1 MTNESFRRACAGVL
15 ACLLVALVAL
25 GTSCGDSDSTK
36 PNGNSSG
43 ELLPDFC
50 LLDVNP
56 HSSSYEHDV
65 SLGSFADSIVMIYF
79 GEVGC
84 DDCLDELMGIRMV
97 IDSLE
102 SEGLAGLA
110 GMMIN
115 PNRAAPYA
123 SDILE
128 YSDHSGLPV
137 LQDTLKDGHD
147 AVAQL
152 LECEEGA
159 EFLVVDREQ
168 YLRKKTRAGPVGPME
183 IDLRTSDGQK
193 LLMDWIRQ
201 IDTTSVH
208 TGLAGYR

>member
-1 MTNESFRRACAGVL
+1 MTNESFRRGCAGVL

-50 LLDVNP
+50 LVDFNP
-56 HSSSYEHDV
+56 NSSSYHQEV
-65 SLGSFADSIVMIYF
+65 SLRSFEGSIVMIFF
-79 GEVGC
+79 GEVNCGT
-84 DDCLDELMGIRMV
+84 CLPQLMGIRMV

-102 SEGLAGLA
+102 FEGLSGLV

-115 PNRAAPYA
+115 PNSAALDTVHLRAEP
-123 SDILE
+123 
-128 YSDHSGLPV
+128 SGLPV

-147 AVAQL
+147 AVGQL
-152 LECEEGA
+152 LECEDSNEL
-159 EFLVVDREQ
+159 LVVDREQ
-168 YLRKKTRAGPVGPME
+168 YLRKKTTAGPVGPME